1 MGECFFWYRLTRV
14 VPDRGPLNGCV
25 CVCACLRACVRVRVR
40 VCRKVKD
47 HRQLLVHPTHS
58 QSHLLLVLVDTV
70 VMYRHIVSLLSAL
83 AVTDVEC
90 RRVIFN
96 SQATV
101 NGLISLL
108 DVACHGNS
116 FLSSKLFVFANG

>member
-1 MGECFFWYRLTRV
+1 MRFV
-14 VPDRGPLNGCV
+14 CV
-25 CVCACLRACVRVRVR
+25 CVCVCVRACVRTCACACVC
-40 VCRKVKD
+40 VCRTVKD

-58 QSHLLLVLVDTV
+58 QSHLLLVLIDTV